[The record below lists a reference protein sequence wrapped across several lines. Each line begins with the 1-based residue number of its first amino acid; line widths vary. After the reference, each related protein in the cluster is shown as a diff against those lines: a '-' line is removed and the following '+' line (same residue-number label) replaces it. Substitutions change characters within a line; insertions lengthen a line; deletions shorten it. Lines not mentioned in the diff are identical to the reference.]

1 MKNKKAVRRKAYY
14 PKVSYSIDGAV
25 DATDYSRTYIF
36 EAIKKNELKT
46 YLRGNRRFILHDD
59 LIEFIHN
66 QAGRA

>member
-1 MKNKKAVRRKAYY
+1 MKKKKIRIAKICH
-14 PKVSYSIDGAV
+14 SIQGAV
-25 DATDYSRTYIF
+25 EATDYSRTYIF
-36 EAIKKNELKT
+36 EAIKNNELKT